1 MENGLLL
8 VVIFSIFGKFALIC
22 LFSIKKECYNS
33 FKKEK
38 KQNELFKKIERMRV

>member
-22 LFSIKKECYNS
+22 LFSIKKE
-33 FKKEK
+33 K

>member
-38 KQNELFKKIERMRV
+38 NKMNYLKK